1 MHPQAPAPAPGTPSR
16 LSFFTRRQLFCQH
29 FAAGAGGAEAVRRSG
44 YSPNGAKQRAHVL
57 LTQPE
62 IRLRIEALRA
72 ERRAEHQRHLS
83 DAVAIVDGVIADAA
97 QHSKPSVVLRAV
109 ELKLKLQGVIR
120 DKRIDFY
127 SYDTPSPDADLENV
141 ECNRG
146 EEFDGLPGH
155 EYRFVPPGFVPPGF
169 VPPDVATPTPP
180 PVPPAE
186 TVTKDDP
193 DAISDAAPA
202 APVAPAI
209 PATPERTALRARHI
223 PRTSGIVTSDD
234 LSTPSLGTSLDDLI
248 AGLAALAPAF
258 IPESRPS

>member
-1 MHPQAPAPAPGTPSR
+1 MHPQAATPTRS
-16 LSFFTRRQLFCQH
+16 SFFSRRELFCQH

-72 ERRAEHQRHLS
+72 ERRAEHQRHLA
-83 DAVAIVDGVIADAA
+83 DAIEVVNGVIADAA
-97 QHSKPSVVLRAV
+97 QHSKPGVVLRAV

-155 EYRFVPPGFVPPGF
+155 EYMFVPPGFGE
-169 VPPDVATPTPP
+169 
-180 PVPPAE
+180 PVPAAPAPAAPPTE
-186 TVTKDDP
+186 IVTKDDP
-193 DAISDAAPA
+193 DAVIDATPA
-202 APVAPAI
+202 
-209 PATPERTALRARHI
+209 PATPAPGTPVRIAPRARNI
-223 PRTSGIVTSDD
+223 PRTSEIVTSDD
-234 LSTPSLGTSLDDLI
+234 LPTTSLNDLI
-248 AGLAALAPAF
+248 AGLAAMTAAF
-258 IPESRPS
+258 PPECHRSSTLLSFAMPVPG

>member
-1 MHPQAPAPAPGTPSR
+1 MHPQAATPTRS
-16 LSFFTRRQLFCQH
+16 SFFSRRELFCQH

-72 ERRAEHQRHLS
+72 ERRAEHQRHLV
-83 DAVAIVDGVIADAA
+83 DAIEIVNGVIADAA
-97 QHSKPSVVLRAV
+97 QQSKSSVVLRAV
-109 ELKLKLQGVIR
+109 EFRLKLQGVIG

-127 SYDTPSPDADLENV
+127 SYNQVPSPDADLENV
-141 ECNRG
+141 DCNRG

-155 EYRFVPPGFVPPGF
+155 EYMFVPPGFTAPAEAAP
-169 VPPDVATPTPP
+169 ATPST
-180 PVPPAE
+180 E

-193 DAISDAAPA
+193 DAVTDAAPAPAPAPA
-202 APVAPAI
+202 APVTPARI
-209 PATPERTALRARHI
+209 PPRTRHI

-234 LSTPSLGTSLDDLI
+234 LPTASLDDLI
-248 AGLAALAPAF
+248 AGLAAITAAF
-258 IPESRPS
+258 PPESRPS